1 MRRFV
6 GLLVVVLLS
15 IGAGY
20 VAHRA
25 LIQEPQPA
33 TQIMSPLMRRELA
46 DRVVR
51 TLEIDSRAGRV
62 VLPVDRVLCAARVF
76 GIEPA
81 TAVKVVDVD
90 IVYARTYCAEVKPDN
105 RVGVTTLVPIAMHLG
120 ASVLV
125 ERPADGPARQS
136 DVNDIFPSRL
146 RYAATKDD
154 PVDRDLQEDVERRF
168 SELPPLN

>member
-25 LIQEPQPA
+25 LIQDPEPA
-33 TQIMSPLMRRELA
+33 TRVMSPLMRRELA

-51 TLEIDSRAGRV
+51 TLEIDGRAGRV
-62 VLPVDRVLCAARVF
+62 VLPVERLLCAARVF
-76 GIEPA
+76 GVEPA

-90 IVYARTYCAEVKPDN
+90 TVYARLYCAEVKSDN
-105 RVGVTTLVPIAMHLG
+105 RAGAAARVPIAMHLG
-120 ASVLV
+120 AAVRV
-125 ERPADGPARQS
+125 RRPADGPGR
-136 DVNDIFPSRL
+136 DGDIHDIFPSRL
-146 RYAATKDD
+146 RYAAAKDD
-154 PVDRDLQEDVERRF
+154 PVDRDLQVEVERRF
-168 SELPPLN
+168 GELPPLN

>member
-6 GLLVVVLLS
+6 GLVVVVLLA

-20 VAHRA
+20 VANRA

-33 TQIMSPLMRRELA
+33 TQVMSPLMRRELV

-51 TLEIDSRAGRV
+51 TLEIDGKAGRV

-90 IVYARTYCAEVKPDN
+90 VVYARTYCVEVKPDN
-105 RVGVTTLVPIAMHLG
+105 QAGVTILVPIAMHLG
-120 ASVLV
+120 ATVRV
-125 ERPADGPARQS
+125 QRPADGPARQA
-136 DVNDIFPSRL
+136 DVENIFPSRL

-154 PVDRDLQEDVERRF
+154 PVDRVLKEDVERRF
-168 SELPPLN
+168 TELPPLN